1 MTAPPATSNTTP
13 VTQDASS
20 EARKRAARATS
31 SGVPSRLSGWSSF
44 RESCWA
50 LGMRSRLRSKAF
62 LFPDKVGGNRRST
75 TQPYSAAK
83 AGIQILTQVVVL

>member
-50 LGMRSRLRSKAF
+50 LGMRSRLRSVRITSGAMQF
-62 LFPDKVGGNRRST
+62 TRMP
-75 TQPYSAAK
+75 
-83 AGIQILTQVVVL
+83 